1 MCSKWLTFR
10 TKKLKFWIKQKLIT
24 VIEFFLFFFKKEQH
38 QKKKKNMD
46 LAIHKILYL
55 RVYLLLLWMCSK
67 LLYFRIKKLHFWIK
81 QKMVTPIHKI

>member
-1 MCSKWLTFR
+1 
-10 TKKLKFWIKQKLIT
+10 
-24 VIEFFLFFFKKEQH
+24 
-38 QKKKKNMD
+38 MD

-67 LLYFRIKKLHFWIK
+67 LLYFRIKKVHFWIK

>member
-1 MCSKWLTFR
+1 
-10 TKKLKFWIKQKLIT
+10 
-24 VIEFFLFFFKKEQH
+24 
-38 QKKKKNMD
+38 MD

-81 QKMVTPIHKI
+81 QKMVTPIHKIWKKEEEQ